1 MYEKIENKKMDI
13 RAGGRSENL
22 GRQSIIDA
30 ILREEVLLLIRPKS
44 ARANAS
50 PSPLIPKE
58 LNIQW
63 LPNEVLIKIFSYL
76 SLKEMITVL
85 SKVCKR
91 FQELTRNEQLWTR
104 INLSE
109 KRVDFKFVEYAVN
122 HGAQYLSL
130 HRTQLHWQVTSS
142 FRRQSK
148 LKYLDMRH
156 RAEGSELELGNVH
169 PSKIISYFMLF
180 FVLGK
185 LGTPQ
190 RHWQTP
196 LR

>member
-1 MYEKIENKKMDI
+1 MAGSAVYEKIENKKMDI
-13 RAGGRSENL
+13 RGAGRSENL
-22 GRQSIIDA
+22 GRQSIIQA
-30 ILREEVLLLIRPKS
+30 LLREEVLLLIRPKS

-50 PSPLIPKE
+50 PSPLVPKE

-63 LPNEVLIKIFSYL
+63 LPNEVLLKIFSYL

-109 KRVDFKFVEYAVN
+109 KSVDFKFVEYALN

-130 HRTQLHWQVTSS
+130 HRTRLHWQVPSY
-142 FRRQSK
+142 FRKQSK

-169 PSKIISYFMLF
+169 TPNPHPSKIISYF
-180 FVLGK
+180 
-185 LGTPQ
+185 
-190 RHWQTP
+190 
-196 LR
+196 